1 MAQQTQQIPPGK
13 REYQTKDYGRLI
25 GTRGF
30 SDKMLSTHFELYEGY
45 VKHTNKCL
53 DLLRTTTVDPYAAG
67 EVRRRLVWEFNGMR
81 LHELYFDG
89 MATGGKEL
97 VRDSPLRSALVTEH
111 GNFETW
117 WSRFQSVGGLRG
129 IGWAVLCHDPV
140 TDRFINT
147 WVNEHDAGIFA
158 GTTPILVLDLFEHA
172 FMRDYNTDRWG
183 YIKAFSDA
191 IDWGVCERRLQQSRR
206 MGLVGGPAA

>member
-1 MAQQTQQIPPGK
+1 MVQQTQQLPPGR
-13 REYQTKDYGRLI
+13 REYQAKDYTRLV

-30 SDKMLSTHFELYEGY
+30 SESILSTHFDLYGGY

-53 DLLRTTTVDPYAAG
+53 ELLRTTGVDPYAAG

-81 LHELYFDG
+81 LHEMYFDG
-89 MATGGKEL
+89 MVAGGREL
-97 VRDSPLRSALVTEH
+97 ARDSPVRQALIGEH
-111 GNFETW
+111 GAFETW
-117 WSRFQSVGGLRG
+117 WSRFQTVGGLRG
-129 IGWAVLCHDPV
+129 IGWAVLCHDPL

-172 FMRDYNTDRWG
+172 YLRDYNLDRWG
-183 YIKAFSDA
+183 YMKAFSDA
-191 IDWGVCERRLQQSRR
+191 IDWSVCETRLRNSRRL
-206 MGLVGGPAA
+206 GLPANPAA